1 VYLALQMIV
10 DHDLH
15 APHLQDQLC
24 VLIHS
29 RKPQIK
35 TVQDS
40 NRKENCPGKQEP
52 PHGMRKTS
60 EYVREPCNQAGNTKK

>member
-1 VYLALQMIV
+1 MV
-10 DHDLH
+10 DHHLH

-24 VLIHS
+24 VLIHL
-29 RKPQIK
+29 RDPQIE

-40 NRKENCPGKQEP
+40 NRKENCPGDQEP
-52 PHGMRKTS
+52 PHGIRKAG